1 MSERPSRGP
10 FSVIGRIVWLL
21 FGAYIVVTS
30 LVGAIVGVQAF
41 NGWLAILYGAL
52 GVTMGLAAI
61 LSGFVSGPR
70 RALFVGWSLV
80 GLASRAV
87 LEGNLYL
94 WIVSLPIAAIL
105 LIALTVSLVRMPT
118 WSERMSLLAAGIA
131 SILVLTLLA
140 VAAPALPAICP
151 PPPPAG
157 KSVLLISYPP
167 GVFPW
172 ETAERNYMEACT

>member
-1 MSERPSRGP
+1 MSERRGRGP
-10 FSVIGRIVWLL
+10 FSVIARILWLL

-52 GVTMGLAAI
+52 GATMGLAAI
-61 LSGFVSGPR
+61 LSCFISGPR
-70 RALFVGWSLV
+70 RSLFVGWSLV
-80 GLASRAV
+80 GLAARAI

-105 LIALTVSLVRMPT
+105 LTALVVSLVRMPT
-118 WSERMSLLAAGIA
+118 WPERMSLLAAGIA
-131 SILVLTLLA
+131 SIFALALLA
-140 VAAPALPAICP
+140 LAAPALPAICP

-172 ETAERNYMEACT
+172 ES

>member
-1 MSERPSRGP
+1 LGP

-30 LVGAIVGVQAF
+30 LVGAILGVEAF
-41 NGWLAILYGAL
+41 NGWLAILYGGL
-52 GVTMGLAAI
+52 GATMGLAAI
-61 LSGFVSGPR
+61 LSCFVSGPR

-87 LEGNLYL
+87 LEGDLYL
-94 WIVSLPIAAIL
+94 WIVSLPIAGIL
-105 LIALTVSLVRMPT
+105 LSVLVVSLVRLPT

-140 VAAPALPAICP
+140 LAAPALPTICP
-151 PPPPAG
+151 PLPPPG

-172 ETAERNYMEACT
+172 ETAERKYMEACT

>member
-1 MSERPSRGP
+1 MSERRGRGP
-10 FSVIGRIVWLL
+10 FSVIARILWLL

-80 GLASRAV
+80 GLASRAG
-87 LEGNLYL
+87 LQGQPYFL
-94 WIVSLPIAAIL
+94 AAEHS
-105 LIALTVSLVRMPT
+105 VP
-118 WSERMSLLAAGIA
+118 SLLFC
-131 SILVLTLLA
+131 
-140 VAAPALPAICP
+140 AP
-151 PPPPAG
+151 
-157 KSVLLISYPP
+157 
-167 GVFPW
+167 
-172 ETAERNYMEACT
+172 

>member
-1 MSERPSRGP
+1 MSERRSRGP
-10 FSVIGRIVWLL
+10 FSVIARILWLL

-52 GVTMGLAAI
+52 GATMGLAAI
-61 LSGFVSGPR
+61 LSCFVSGPR
-70 RALFVGWSLV
+70 RSLFVGWSLV
-80 GLASRAV
+80 
-87 LEGNLYL
+87 
-94 WIVSLPIAAIL
+94 
-105 LIALTVSLVRMPT
+105 AL
-118 WSERMSLLAAGIA
+118 
-131 SILVLTLLA
+131 
-140 VAAPALPAICP
+140 AAPALPAICP

-172 ETAERNYMEACT
+172 ETAERKYMEACT

>member
-1 MSERPSRGP
+1 MREQWSRGP
-10 FSVIGRIVWLL
+10 FSVIGRILWLL

-61 LSGFVSGPR
+61 LSCFVSGPR

-87 LEGNLYL
+87 LEGDLYL
-94 WIVSLPIAAIL
+94 WIVSLPVAAIL
-105 LIALTVSLVRMPT
+105 LTALMVSLVRMPT

-131 SILVLTLLA
+131 SILALTLLA
-140 VAAPALPAICP
+140 VAAPALPTFCP
-151 PPPPAG
+151 SQAPPG

-172 ETAERNYMEACT
+172 ETAERKYVEACT

>member
-1 MSERPSRGP
+1 MSELRGRGP
-10 FSVIGRIVWLL
+10 FSVIARIVWLL

-30 LVGAIVGVQAF
+30 LVGAVVGVQAF

-61 LSGFVSGPR
+61 LSCFVSGPR

-87 LEGNLYL
+87 LEGNVYL

-105 LIALTVSLVRMPT
+105 LTALMVSLVRMPT

-131 SILVLTLLA
+131 SILALTLLA
-140 VAAPALPAICP
+140 LAAPALPAICP
-151 PPPPAG
+151 PPPPPG

-172 ETAERNYMEACT
+172 EAAERKYMDACP

>member
-1 MSERPSRGP
+1 MSELRGRGP
-10 FSVIGRIVWLL
+10 FSVIARIVWLL

-30 LVGAIVGVQAF
+30 LVGAVVGVQAF

-61 LSGFVSGPR
+61 LSCFVSGPR

-87 LEGNLYL
+87 LEGNVYL

-105 LIALTVSLVRMPT
+105 LTALMVSLVRMPT

-131 SILVLTLLA
+131 SILALTLLA
-140 VAAPALPAICP
+140 LAAPALPAICP
-151 PPPPAG
+151 PPPPPG

-172 ETAERNYMEACT
+172 ETAERKYMDACP